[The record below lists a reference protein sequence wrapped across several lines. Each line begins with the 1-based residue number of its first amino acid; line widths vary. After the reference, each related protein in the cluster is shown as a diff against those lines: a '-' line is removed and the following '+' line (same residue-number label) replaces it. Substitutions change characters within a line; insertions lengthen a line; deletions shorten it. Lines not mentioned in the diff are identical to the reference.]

1 MYNIMRK
8 QSGQVSSILLDFPIK
23 LTMIL
28 YCTVVVANQYKLI
41 IIRQY

>member
-8 QSGQVSSILLDFPIK
+8 QSGQVSSILLDFPVK
-23 LTMIL
+23 LIMIL

-41 IIRQY
+41 IIRKY